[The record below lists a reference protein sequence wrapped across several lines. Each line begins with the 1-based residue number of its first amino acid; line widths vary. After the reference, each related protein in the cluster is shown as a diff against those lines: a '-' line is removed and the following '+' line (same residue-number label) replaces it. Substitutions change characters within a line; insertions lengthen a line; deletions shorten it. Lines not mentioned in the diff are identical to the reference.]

1 MNLRLLR
8 KYCIEKIRKY
18 PMLKDEISDH
28 FFLAKDEVEEG
39 GSELHECSVALLSVQ
54 YIKRHD
60 RQENYHEK
68 RIKELELEL
77 KLLKGE

>member
-39 GSELHECSVALLSVQ
+39 GQSYRV
-54 YIKRHD
+54 
-60 RQENYHEK
+60 
-68 RIKELELEL
+68 
-77 KLLKGE
+77 

>member
-39 GSELHECSVALLSVQ
+39 GRVRVTSECSLAISS
-54 YIKRHD
+54 I
-60 RQENYHEK
+60 QEN
-68 RIKELELEL
+68 
-77 KLLKGE
+77 

>member
-28 FFLAKDEVEEG
+28 YFLAKDEVEEG
-39 GSELHECSVALLSVQ
+39 GSELHECSLAISS
-54 YIKRHD
+54 IHD
-60 RQENYHEK
+60 MIDYHEK
-68 RIKELELEL
+68 RINELELEL